1 MEDTDEVEVG
11 KGDINR
17 WKGDNGLKVHVG
29 GKMTRLS
36 ENVALGV
43 REGLGLPGGWEKTLE
58 GPS

>member
-1 MEDTDEVEVG
+1 MG

-29 GKMTRLS
+29 GKITRLA

-43 REGLGLPGGWEKTLE
+43 REGLGLPGRWEKTSE
-58 GPS
+58 GPR